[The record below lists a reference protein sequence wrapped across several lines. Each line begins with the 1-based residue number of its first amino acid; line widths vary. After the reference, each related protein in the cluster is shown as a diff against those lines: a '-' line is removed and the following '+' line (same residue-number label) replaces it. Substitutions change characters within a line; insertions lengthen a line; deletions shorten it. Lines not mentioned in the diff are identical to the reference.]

1 MKPLIFLLIFVFISG
16 CSSSQPL
23 IPAVFS
29 PKTPQPQIENTVT
42 LPKATNTFIPSQ
54 TAQEQF
60 SALYKKAV
68 AITNQPGWIHVK
80 DTVIGDSDQENNGV
94 LPDGTVIPKSYT
106 DESWFHINTGGL
118 VFESLTTMFTLDG
131 KKVQTSILHDNN
143 YWNTATD
150 KSTPQSPYS
159 LGSFSGDF
167 SSILNNYIS
176 RTNKSPLINT
186 IDMNGRSVILFSIDD
201 PQKVPLTPP
210 DFKQPVTSVKTN
222 AYFDNDTGF
231 MIQRDE
237 IMTLTDGTVRTLY
250 TVTTDVEIG
259 SRPPEKIISQIQ
271 KGG

>member
-1 MKPLIFLLIFVFISG
+1 MKIKLLFFLLIFVLFSG
-16 CSSSQPL
+16 CSN
-23 IPAVFS
+23 
-29 PKTPQPQIENTVT
+29 PQQIENTVA
-42 LPKATNTFIPSQ
+42 LPEATNTYIPSS

-60 SALYKKAV
+60 LALYNKAV

-167 SSILNNYIS
+167 PSILKDYVS

-186 IDMNGRSVILFSIDD
+186 IDMNGRSVILFSIGD

-210 DFKQPVTSVKTN
+210 DFKQPVISVKTN
-222 AYFDNDTGF
+222 TYFDSDTGF
-231 MIQRDE
+231 MVQRDE
-237 IMTLTDGTVRTLY
+237 IMTLTDGTVRILY
-250 TVTTDVEIG
+250 AVTIDVEIG
-259 SRPPEKIISQIQ
+259 SSPPEEIISQIQ